1 MEKIINFEERN
12 QQGELIRARFVK
24 PVVDEKIPLV
34 IMLTGDGPR
43 GSNSMSWINLSPR
56 LGISHP
62 ITNNQT
68 LFFSYGHFFEL
79 INPKIN

>member
-43 GSNSMSWINLSPR
+43 GSNSMSSQTSICCYR
-56 LGISHP
+56 RQRGCIRFIS
-62 ITNNQT
+62 
-68 LFFSYGHFFEL
+68 L
-79 INPKIN
+79 